1 MDNFDE
7 YLKNKSHMED
17 KEFILPKSFD
27 NKIEEILGNLDKV
40 KMCIRDRNIGLI
52 IYLLESQQIYN
63 NH

>member
-27 NKIEEILGNLDKV
+27 NKIEETLGNLDKV
-40 KMCIRDRNIGLI
+40 RKIGIAIKGFGPQPHVLH
-52 IYLLESQQIYN
+52 LFA
-63 NH
+63 

>member
-27 NKIEEILGNLDKV
+27 NKIEETLGNLDKV
-40 KMCIRDRNIGLI
+40 N
-52 IYLLESQQIYN
+52 LEKKKNCYVPNKKTVI
-63 NH
+63 

>member
-27 NKIEEILGNLDKV
+27 NKIE
-40 KMCIRDRNIGLI
+40 
-52 IYLLESQQIYN
+52 
-63 NH
+63 